1 MNLNKS
7 VQIKLL
13 NLPQY
18 YRRLVIL
25 LLDIVLIIAS
35 IYPNINRL
43 TVNQNQE
50 LSSYQW
56 LLIAPVICIPT
67 LFFLGNYRSLTR
79 YLGSKSAYLLSF
91 RLFVALFFT
100 YLFGIVFGKAI
111 PNLSIWIWIWL
122 TCTWIMSLSRFL
134 IRDWLQSVLINSKK
148 HHSF

>member
-18 YRRLVIL
+18 CRRLVIL

-43 TVNQNQE
+43 TVNQNEQ

-56 LLIAPVICIPT
+56 LLISPVICIVPPDKEFSFSIPT
-67 LFFLGNYRSLTR
+67 KLI
-79 YLGSKSAYLLSF
+79 
-91 RLFVALFFT
+91 VA
-100 YLFGIVFGKAI
+100 
-111 PNLSIWIWIWL
+111 P
-122 TCTWIMSLSRFL
+122 
-134 IRDWLQSVLINSKK
+134 VLDE
-148 HHSF
+148 FQ